1 VICQRTQLKTGA
13 IWRIAVA
20 RLILTADDVTTT
32 LTNGCAEA
40 QPPLAT
46 VPSVKDDLRVIPATS
61 ETRSATRDNAVS
73 VLRTPSLCAQV
84 AAGCATGTRNVV
96 RLRRRHRTT

>member
-73 VLRTPSLCAQV
+73 VLCTPSLCAQV
-84 AAGCATGTRNVV
+84 AAGYAAGTRNMIGFWW
-96 RLRRRHRTT
+96 RCGTT